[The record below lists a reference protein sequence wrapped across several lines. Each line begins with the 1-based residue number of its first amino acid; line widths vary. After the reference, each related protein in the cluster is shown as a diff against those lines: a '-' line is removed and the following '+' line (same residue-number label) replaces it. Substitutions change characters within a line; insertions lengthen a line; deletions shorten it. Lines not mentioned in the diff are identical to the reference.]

1 MVRLRLE
8 GETAEE
14 VKMMADTIESVFP
27 YSIGFS
33 PVQEGKNPRYAG
45 QQKFFSYATVYPA
58 TDSHLE
64 NSST

>member
-1 MVRLRLE
+1 
-8 GETAEE
+8 
-14 VKMMADTIESVFP
+14 MMADTIESVFP